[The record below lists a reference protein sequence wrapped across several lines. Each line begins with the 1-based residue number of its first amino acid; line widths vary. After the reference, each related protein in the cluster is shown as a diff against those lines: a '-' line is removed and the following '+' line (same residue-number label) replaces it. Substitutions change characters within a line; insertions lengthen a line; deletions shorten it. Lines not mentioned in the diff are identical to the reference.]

1 MKGGKGRI
9 WILRKKIVQKKMNQ
23 RILVL
28 MKDTVSFYKSCML
41 MVILCVS
48 QGCSLNIAQIGD
60 PGLASGR

>member
-1 MKGGKGRI
+1 MRHEGGKRKN
-9 WILRKKIVQKKMNQ
+9 LDFEKKIVQKKMNQ

-48 QGCSLNIAQIGD
+48 LF
-60 PGLASGR
+60 

>member
-1 MKGGKGRI
+1 
-9 WILRKKIVQKKMNQ
+9 MNQ

-60 PGLASGR
+60 PGLASGRWMDGWKILFVHIASFNLL